1 MYRMR
6 FIFAADICGAWLPFG
21 GLSAQLN
28 NFPVLLHLATTENIA
43 TPMAYDSLLS
53 AHLAE
58 SARARAERTVGAVD
72 FADLLSTERARSQIQ
87 AAAQC
92 VRTPYI
98 PPFKQLKNEKKVDKK
113 PDTKRTWLPKK
124 EYVAK
129 LAADKAASADQ
140 AQHSS
145 HNRYPDRKRSRP
157 PLTPSPVSRQGHAS
171 ENTRNGSAC
180 FRPLSPFRRPPKLRM
195 THGETP
201 L

>member
-92 VRTPYI
+92 VRAPNI
-98 PPFKQLKNEKKVDKK
+98 PPVKQLKNERKVDKK
-113 PDTKRTWLPKK
+113 PDTKRTWLPEK
-124 EYVAK
+124 EYLAK

-140 AQHSS
+140 AQPSS
-145 HNRYPDRKRSRP
+145 PNRGRKRSPDRKRSRP
-157 PLTPSPVSRQGHAS
+157 PPHAFNVPPPRTRVGKYQKRKWLPS
-171 ENTRNGSAC
+171 
-180 FRPLSPFRRPPKLRM
+180 PLSPFSEVPKA
-195 THGETP
+195 TNDT
-201 L
+201 